1 MHRKKSFETLVF
13 SLQPNFVFVVV
24 ACMWSDNRVA
34 SEHRIIRWSVSQKSC
49 ALIDQTENQGSSIV

>member
-13 SLQPNFVFVVV
+13 SLQPKLEFEEE

-34 SEHRIIRWSVSQKSC
+34 SEHRIIFTYCK
-49 ALIDQTENQGSSIV
+49 